1 MILLETGKLVRH
13 IWVSVDTQMREAGI
27 ICKCGFTNWFY
38 FLAVFKEVFTITY
51 VIKKHPSKK
60 LLDKIMILMVCI

>member
-1 MILLETGKLVRH
+1 MILLKTGKLVRH
-13 IWVSVDTQMREAGI
+13 SWVSVDTQMREAGI

-51 VIKKHPSKK
+51 VIKKHPSKT
-60 LLDKIMILMVCI
+60 VR